1 MADNRYYDY
10 PASDYHRDQQDYG
23 RDYGAGLLKSAVLV
37 RVPMSRTDWMIR
49 LLGRKGDEGM
59 LLDVATLEPAVYRS
73 LDRAAAALE
82 QIGFAIERL
91 QSA

>member
-1 MADNRYYDY
+1 MTEC
-10 PASDYHRDQQDYG
+10 HRTPDQAR

-49 LLGRKGDEGM
+49 LLGRRGDEGM

-91 QSA
+91 QSD